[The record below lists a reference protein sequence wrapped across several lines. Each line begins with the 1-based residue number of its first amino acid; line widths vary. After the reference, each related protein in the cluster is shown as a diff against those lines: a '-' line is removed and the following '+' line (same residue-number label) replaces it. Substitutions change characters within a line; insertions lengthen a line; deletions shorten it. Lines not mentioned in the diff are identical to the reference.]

1 METTG
6 QTLDSRKTRL
16 EEKDPV
22 LTLLSEISA
31 SLKDLNLTFKDH
43 AERLAKL
50 EGQKSGG
57 ESSSRDDGISEQRE
71 GDDGPI
77 QTQSAHQNPEALGS
91 SESLISNP
99 ITQKPQTPEEQ
110 MDDFIE
116 VKYGTFPPW
125 EAYNRR
131 YQWVLRRAA
140 PQLNLWGNQDYLSWL
155 KEKRLVFPDDG
166 RYHFPFDLTA
176 LARSSDLNAAH
187 QEIDPMEKFC
197 RDLRKRGGFF
207 FFRESDMQ
215 GGNKIWSG
223 SDIFTLSDDVPLLF
237 AHGRQTER
245 ERLEGFIYP
254 DDPYSEPST
263 FYKHNAIRDRRYWQI
278 KAPFRRLW

>member
-1 METTG
+1 
-6 QTLDSRKTRL
+6 
-16 EEKDPV
+16 
-22 LTLLSEISA
+22 
-31 SLKDLNLTFKDH
+31 LTFKDH

-50 EGQKSGG
+50 EEQKSDGK
-57 ESSSRDDGISEQRE
+57 SSSRDDGISEQRE

-110 MDDFIE
+110 IDDFIE

-125 EAYNRR
+125 EPYTRR
-131 YQWVLRRAA
+131 DKIDEPREA
-140 PQLNLWGNQDYLSWL
+140 PQLWGNQDYLSWL

-187 QEIDPMEKFC
+187 QEIDQMEKFC

-215 GGNKIWSG
+215 GRNKIWNG
-223 SDIFTLSDDVPLLF
+223 SDVFTLPDGGPLPF
-237 AHGRQTER
+237 PCEGQTEDEMLVMLRR
-245 ERLEGFIYP
+245 EESIASYRDGVSRLFSGP
-254 DDPYSEPST
+254 PT
-263 FYKHNAIRDRRYWQI
+263 FYKHIEGGVYWQM
-278 KAPFRRLW
+278 KTPFRRLW